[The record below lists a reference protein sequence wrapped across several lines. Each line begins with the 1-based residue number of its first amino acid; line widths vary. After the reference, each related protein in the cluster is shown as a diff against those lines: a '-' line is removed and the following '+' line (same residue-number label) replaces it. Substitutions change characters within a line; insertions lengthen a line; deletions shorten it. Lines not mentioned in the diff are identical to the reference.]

1 MRELKKI
8 WIFEPNKVQQDSYRF
23 DLEDN
28 FDVTFFDHPRL
39 GLIEYLKT
47 PKPDLI
53 LSDTHFDGQQ
63 GELSQWI
70 HDFSPVDIWLILS
83 DTDLNNLRKYQSAG
97 INTFISKNLE
107 TNLLLISLEN
117 YFSKREQQSSMTELK
132 IGNHTIKD
140 LTRTQYKIIGLFLE
154 RRDREVSR
162 EEFQKK
168 IWGNQTVHHKNLNV
182 QLHLLR
188 KKLNQFQIDIKS
200 LKPGHWT
207 LCSHNEVPRVQI

>member
-70 HDFSPVDIWLILS
+70 HDFSPVDIWLIPS
-83 DTDLNNLRKYQSAG
+83 NTDLNNLRKYQSAG

>member
-70 HDFSPVDIWLILS
+70 HDFSPVDIWLIPS